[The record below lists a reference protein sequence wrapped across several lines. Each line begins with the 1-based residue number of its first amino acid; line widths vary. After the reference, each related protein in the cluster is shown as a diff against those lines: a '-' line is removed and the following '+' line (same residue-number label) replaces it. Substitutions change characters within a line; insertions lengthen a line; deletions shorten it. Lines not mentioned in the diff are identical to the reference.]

1 MKNES
6 EARKMEV
13 YYGNSGELMARIPL
27 STYEELLMIK
37 GRYLELREQ
46 HQQKRICKKKIQ
58 RSENECI

>member
-1 MKNES
+1 
-6 EARKMEV
+6 MEV

-58 RSENECI
+58 RSESECI